1 MHGLILFF
9 SKSNHSY
16 AQQII
21 ASSLISVNRM
31 TIRQK
36 LIWCLTALHSPFP
49 PLNVLISRT
58 QQMPVFF
65 LIIIARGSEMFFFF
79 TASNLQCKLIYQII
93 RNMYGRIQI
102 FKHQAQRFIPALPEA
117 KSVTPVSCVNRNY
130 TFCVILTALSLA
142 ALKLMHYLCSKT

>member
-31 TIRQK
+31 TIGQK

-65 LIIIARGSEMFFFF
+65 LIIIARGSEMFF
-79 TASNLQCKLIYQII
+79 LQPAIY
-93 RNMYGRIQI
+93 
-102 FKHQAQRFIPALPEA
+102 
-117 KSVTPVSCVNRNY
+117 SVN
-130 TFCVILTALSLA
+130 
-142 ALKLMHYLCSKT
+142 